1 MTTPSAEPH
10 DRRRVT
16 VGVDGSP
23 PSERAVRWAAATA
36 AGRGLTLHLVHAVDF
51 APASLLTP
59 TPSAEL
65 PFFRPSQV
73 FEWAEEDA
81 TALLSDAEEI
91 ARVIAPDVRVTTE
104 IALTGSAKWLVELSH
119 RSAMVVLGAT
129 GSTRLGELL
138 LGSTPVAVVGH
149 AACPVVVARGAAPPI
164 PDDRPVVV
172 GLDGSALS
180 EVAVEAAFAE
190 ASWRRVDLVAVH
202 AWSDM
207 RPGEVAASPHW
218 FDPVAF
224 EESEHALV
232 SECLAG
238 FGDRFPDV
246 TVHRKIY
253 VDGPRV
259 HLTAW
264 SEKAQLVVVGSR
276 GRGGFAGLL
285 MGSTSNTLLREAAC
299 PVMVVRPGAS

>member
-1 MTTPSAEPH
+1 M
-10 DRRRVT
+10 
-16 VGVDGSP
+16 GVDGSP
-23 PSERAVRWAAATA
+23 PSELAVRWAAATA

-59 TPSAEL
+59 TPSSEL
-65 PFFRPSQV
+65 PFFRPSEA
-73 FEWAEEDA
+73 FEWAEDDA
-81 TALLSDAEEI
+81 TALLTAATEI
-91 ARVIAPDVRVTTE
+91 AHATSPHVQVTTDM
-104 IALTGSAKWLVELSH
+104 ALTGSAKWLVELSH
-119 RSAMVVLGAT
+119 RSAMVVLGST

-149 AACPVVVARGAAPPI
+149 AACSVVVVRGAEPPV

-180 EVAVEAAFAE
+180 EVAVEAAFQE
-190 ASWRRVDLVAVH
+190 ASWRGVDLVAVH
-202 AWSDM
+202 VWTDM
-207 RPGEVAASPHW
+207 RPGDLAASPHF

-253 VDGPRV
+253 ADGPRV

-264 SEKAQLVVVGSR
+264 SEKAQLVVIGSR

-285 MGSTSNTLLREAAC
+285 MGSTSNTLLRESAC

>member
-1 MTTPSAEPH
+1 MTTPSAATH
-10 DRRRVT
+10 DRNRVT

-23 PSERAVRWAAATA
+23 PSEGAVRWAATTA

-51 APASLLTP
+51 SPASLLTP
-59 TPSAEL
+59 TPSSEL
-65 PFFRPSQV
+65 PFFRPSEA

-81 TALLSDAEEI
+81 NALLTAAAET
-91 ARVIAPDVRVTTE
+91 ARAAAPDVHITTD

-138 LGSTPVAVVGH
+138 VGSTPVAVVGH
-149 AACPVVVARGAAPPI
+149 SACPVVVVRGAAPPV

-172 GLDGSALS
+172 GVDGSALS
-180 EVAVEAAFAE
+180 EMAVEAAFEE
-190 ASWRRVDLVAVH
+190 ASWRGVDLVAVH
-202 AWSDM
+202 VWTDM
-207 RPGEVAASPHW
+207 RPGDVEASPHW

-224 EESEHALV
+224 EESEQALV

-246 TVHRKIY
+246 TVHRKTY
-253 VDGPRV
+253 VDGPRA
-259 HLTAW
+259 HLKAW

-299 PVMVVRPGAS
+299 PVMVVRPEAS